1 MCKEKSGMNE
11 EALEEKEPTLVP
23 KSEID
28 KRAEELKD
36 RVALPKKPGDKVQFS
51 EMLDWLRIVPDKLLD
66 KIMIYLYRLEPPINR
81 QQVDPQADNN
91 IDVFSGDN
99 LRLLSE
105 EHVVNSHGG
114 GKYMLILS
122 DLTAVGAKTKSSG
135 FKASLMIPTINN
147 PPKLDLREVV
157 WDDPGCKGYKAWAR
171 AQKLIDEKNMPVEIE
186 KREVGNSVD
195 GKAMVDMMKV
205 MAEFVTKLNSKD
217 QEELKRRIAGDDSVG
232 KGVMEILLEKMK
244 QDDPN
249 KSVSAI
255 GGIIS
260 AMKGLMPDVKG
271 DGGVVALIVPLMQ
284 MMMESNK
291 QQTAILIKIIEN
303 QQGKGEKEGL
313 SDEDRLLK
321 LIEISKA
328 IKGQNPVEKSTAEMI
343 VEGVTTLAGPALEL
357 VNNIMRAKMMATTGM
372 AGVNVTPVQTSA
384 QPANQT
390 KSLTVQ
396 PSTTGT
402 TSPPI
407 SPAEATTIITQFGP
421 LIIKHLGGEGW
432 EFASLVSEMFGDE
445 VTASAVRHGT
455 EGLLTAAK
463 AVAPFWQQIE
473 TTYGEAHLKKWL
485 ESFCNYREI
494 IKKMEEEEVKE
505 EKEEEMEVN

>member
-1 MCKEKSGMNE
+1 MNE
-11 EALEEKEPTLVP
+11 EITLVDEKEPTLVP

-28 KRAEELKD
+28 KQAQELKD
-36 RVALPKKPGDKVQFS
+36 RIALPKKPGDKVQFR
-51 EMLDWLRIVPDKLLD
+51 EMVEWLRIVPDNLLE
-66 KIMIYLYRLEPPINR
+66 KVMVYLYRLEPIISR

-91 IDVFSGDN
+91 IDVFNGDN
-99 LRLLSE
+99 LRHLTE
-105 EHVVNSHGG
+105 EHIINNHGG
-114 GKYMLILS
+114 GKYMLAVS
-122 DLTAVGAKTKSSG
+122 DLTVTGQGTKKGQS
-135 FKASLMIPTINN
+135 FKVILMIPTINN

-157 WDDPGCKGYKAWAR
+157 WEDYGNKGYKAWAR

-217 QEELKRRIAGDDSVG
+217 QDELKRRIAGDDSVG

-249 KSVSAI
+249 KSVGAI
-255 GGIIS
+255 SGIIG

-291 QQTAILIKIIEN
+291 QQTAILIKIIEG
-303 QQGKGEKEGL
+303 QTGKGEKEGI

-357 VNNIMRAKMMATTGM
+357 VNNIMRAKMMNTAGM
-372 AGVNVTPVQTSA
+372 GGSVTPTQPNVTPI
-384 QPANQT
+384 NQA
-390 KSLTVQ
+390 KSLTTQ
-396 PSTTGT
+396 SPQAGT
-402 TSPPI
+402 TPPAV

-463 AVAPFWQQIE
+463 AVAPFWSQIE

-494 IKKMEEEEVKE
+494 IKKMEEEEAKEE
-505 EKEEEMEVN
+505 EKEGEMEVN